1 MVTLESYVSGAWFRA
16 SSGFRPLIDPSTE
29 AEIAQASSEGVDM
42 GAACRFARDVGGP
55 ALRDLTM
62 AERGGLLSAMSKAL
76 AEVREELLDLS
87 VESTG
92 VTRRDAKFDIDGAT
106 GTLAFYSHLSKSL
119 GDARVLHDGSG
130 DALGRSARFY
140 GQHVFVPRHGV
151 AVLIDAFNFPAWGFA
166 EKLACAFL
174 AGMPVLIKPATSTAW
189 VTERCVRILVDA
201 GVTPPGT
208 LSFIA
213 GSAGDLLSHLGP
225 QDVLAFTGSASTGLD
240 LRSHERILSQS
251 VRVNVEADS
260 LNAAVLAPDVAA
272 GSDTYSLFF
281 REVVRE
287 MTQKS
292 GQKCTAVRRILVPQ
306 DRLSEVRDELAS
318 RLGDVVVGNPRE
330 EAVTMGPLTT
340 ADQLADTLEG
350 ISLVVQSGAEVVCG
364 GAERVQ
370 GRGAPDGKG
379 YYVDATLLSVSSA
392 EQVPA
397 VHSREIFGPVATLV
411 PYDGSAEAAAGI
423 VALGQG
429 SLVTSLYSDDEDWVG
444 RLLPTAA
451 AWNGRL
457 YLASKKMAEQAPGSG
472 LVLPLSKHGGPGRA
486 GGGEELGGLRGVQ
499 LYMNRVALQGSK
511 TMIDRLVGKPSD
523 ES

>member
-1 MVTLESYVSGAWFRA
+1 MVTLESYISGSWYRA
-16 SSGFRPLIDPSTE
+16 SSGFRPLLDPSTE
-29 AEIAQASSEGVDM
+29 AEIAQASSEGADM
-42 GAACRFARDVGGP
+42 NAACRFARDVGGP
-55 ALRDLTM
+55 ALRGLGL
-62 AERGGLLSAMSKAL
+62 AERGAILSAMSKAL
-76 AEVREELLDLS
+76 VEVREELLDLS

-106 GTLAFYSHLSKSL
+106 GTLAFYAHLAKGL
-119 GDARVLHDGSG
+119 GDARFLHDGAG

-201 GVTPPGT
+201 GIVPAGT

-225 QDVLAFTGSASTGLD
+225 QDVLAFTGSAATGLE
-240 LRSHERILSQS
+240 LKSHERILAEG
-251 VRVNVEADS
+251 VRVNIEADS
-260 LNAAVLAPDVAA
+260 LNAAVLAPDVVA
-272 GSDTYSLFF
+272 GSDVYSLFF

-292 GQKCTAVRRILVPQ
+292 GQKCTAVRRILVPEG
-306 DRLSEVRDELAS
+306 RMEEIRDELAS
-318 RLGDVVVGNPRE
+318 RLGDVVVGNPRDE
-330 EAVTMGPLTT
+330 SVTMGPLTT

-350 ISLVVQSGAEVVCG
+350 IALMAASGAEVVRG
-364 GAERVQ
+364 GAARVD
-370 GRGAPDGKG
+370 GRGAPEGKG
-379 YYVDATLLSVSSA
+379 YYVDATLLAVSSA

-411 PYDGSAEAAAGI
+411 PYDGDAETAARI
-423 VALGQG
+423 IALGQG
-429 SLVTSLYSDDEDWVG
+429 SLVTSVYSDDEDWVG
-444 RLLPTAA
+444 SLLPTTA

-511 TMIDRLVGKPSD
+511 TMIDRLVGKPSED
-523 ES
+523 S